1 MATATAEALMSDFD
15 VVPGDVGAGDMVA
28 GGVQQAFETF
38 RKETK
43 DQQQIDARRRLEEKL
58 EQRRLERE
66 LKEFD
71 FDLE

>member
-1 MATATAEALMSDFD
+1 MSTATAEALMADFD
-15 VVPGDVGAGDMVA
+15 VVAGD
-28 GGVQQAFETF
+28 VQQAFETF

-71 FDLE
+71 FDLD